1 MRSIASNRAM
11 SDTMYQWV
19 RRHHGLDFQ
28 MLKSSAALRFRKL
41 SRTSMLFIV
50 LSLSLIILMSYPRAH
65 IGPHTLELLQ
75 DNRTLEMEQHSGN
88 QTLETEQHLSNQ
100 TVQVEHVSSQILPL
114 LPESTTEPDNV
125 HFEVVTEELKPTLT
139 PESIIADIA
148 ESTPIPEPT
157 RHVDP
162 IDSHSSKPDVPQEQ
176 QRDRRFALVIPATSP
191 SPDLCKTIVTA
202 LALGYPSPIIINW
215 GVDYHAIT
223 KWEGGQNL
231 PKIPGFVK
239 YLDAAMHP
247 EAHPDEKLEEDD
259 IVLMVDAYDVWFQLP
274 ADILLR
280 RYHEINKRANIR
292 LQQQWDRDE
301 PVPMRQTIIAASGKN
316 CHPQPNSGS
325 NMHCERLP
333 DSPLRAD
340 LYGPDTE
347 KDPTKHRDHRPKYI
361 NGGVYIGPAGDMR
374 RLFRRAAQKMDAGL
388 SQGVHLFSEQGIPG
402 EVLGEQEVW
411 RQWRRAKKEVIHD
424 NDAKSLMDRDF
435 EYHFGLDYNQ
445 ELSIQTYWTDT
456 DHGLFDGA
464 FVLLNNQSVIDA
476 YSEAL
481 GISPVRLKGVPEDI
495 KSARNPLAD
504 VIESPN
510 WGEMELYADFF
521 TESVPAIVHHNG
533 FKERRTSWW
542 DKPWFHQHLRKLLA
556 IHLAPRKPEV
566 PLATVEIEGGG
577 VKYWA
582 AAAEKLDRRPRLMG
596 DSAQAP
602 LKKIGFQD
610 VCQYLDDSLR
620 QSGDHWWDEVFRDA
634 GGPVS

>member
-1 MRSIASNRAM
+1 M
-11 SDTMYQWV
+11 SGTMDQWV
-19 RRHHGLDFQ
+19 RRHYDLDFQ
-28 MLKSSAALRFRKL
+28 MLKSSVALGFRKM
-41 SRTSMLFIV
+41 SRASMLFIV
-50 LSLSLIILMSYPRAH
+50 LCLSLIIFLLYPKAH
-65 IGPHTLELLQ
+65 IGPRELEYVQ
-75 DNRTLEMEQHSGN
+75 GNRTLEIEQPSRNH
-88 QTLETEQHLSNQ
+88 TLETEQHPSNQ
-100 TVQVEHVSSQILPL
+100 TVHIEHTSIQTLAP
-114 LPESTTEPDNV
+114 LPESTTEPGSVRLD
-125 HFEVVTEELKPTLT
+125 VVTEALKPTLT
-139 PESIIADIA
+139 PESIVA
-148 ESTPIPEPT
+148 EITEPTPTLGSTSKPEPT
-157 RHVDP
+157 RPIDP
-162 IDSHSSKPDVPQEQ
+162 IDSHSSEPDAPQKQ
-176 QRDRRFALVIPATSP
+176 NKDRRFVLVIPATSP
-191 SPDLCKTIVTA
+191 SPDLCKTIATA

-215 GVDYHAIT
+215 GIDYRAIT

-259 IVLMVDAYDVWFQLP
+259 LVLMVDAYDVWFQLP
-274 ADILLR
+274 ADILLK

-301 PVPMRQTIIAASGKN
+301 PLPMRQTIIAASGKN

-347 KDPTKHRDHRPKYI
+347 KDANKHRDHRPKYI

-374 RLFRRAAQKMDAGL
+374 RLFRRAAEKMEAGL
-388 SQGVHLFSEQGIPG
+388 NQGVHLFSEQGIPG

-411 RQWRRAKKEVIHD
+411 RQWRRSSKEVIQD
-424 NDAKSLMDRDF
+424 SDAKSLMDRDF

-445 ELSIQTYWTDT
+445 ELSIQTFWTDT
-456 DHGLFDGA
+456 DDGLFDGA

-476 YSEAL
+476 HSEAL
-481 GISPVRLKGVPEDI
+481 GISPVRLHGVPEDI
-495 KSARNPLAD
+495 KSARNPLAGL
-504 VIESPN
+504 IESPD
-510 WGEMELYADFF
+510 WGEMELYVDFF

-556 IHLAPRKPEV
+556 IHLAPRIPEE
-566 PLATVEIEGGG
+566 PLAMIEAEDSR

-582 AAAEKLDRRPRLMG
+582 TTAEKIDRRPRLMG

-602 LKKIGFQD
+602 LKKVGFQD

-620 QSGDHWWDEVFRDA
+620 LPSDHWWDEVFRDA
-634 GGPVS
+634 GGPFS